1 IRRLLIPASQEFRM
15 PISHRNLSNV
25 AKATFAGVSLAVLA
39 LSPASSAQAPRRG
52 EAELVDRSQPADLD
66 YSVTKDG
73 LPNFA
78 SIQFA
83 WLSDGADWK
92 DPPPGTSGHG
102 RIKND
107 P

>member
-1 IRRLLIPASQEFRM
+1 MLP
-15 PISHRNLSNV
+15 SHFVSAF
-25 AKATFAGVSLAVLA
+25 AKCALTGVGLAVLA

-52 EAELVDRSQPADLD
+52 EAELVDRAQPADLD

-73 LPNFA
+73 LPNLA

-92 DPPPGTSGHG
+92 DPPAGTAGHG
-102 RIKND
+102 RIKNGPD
-107 P
+107 HPLLGH